1 MRRFIIPVTLIITL
15 LFLQG
20 LPVHAGSDKT
30 VTVLYF
36 DNNSGMSEFATL
48 GKGLADM
55 LITDLTKHSG
65 MQVVEREKLE
75 KLLDELK
82 LQKTE
87 FFDEKTSL
95 QLGKGVGADYAVT
108 GAIYVIDVNMRID
121 LRVIDIASGNVLLA
135 DKVTGRTDKFFDL
148 QMGLTESVIKGL
160 SDKLSRKA
168 RKKILNEAKSNSVK
182 KFRSLVNY
190 ADGLDLADKGDF
202 DAASKKMEEV
212 IKEEPK
218 FALAKTRNEE
228 ILEKLLETTKE
239 IKAQTDRIEAQT
251 QEIART
257 MENISKS
264 FEILAKQGGLIPAP
278 SIPEEFYHNA
288 RIYEL
293 NGDYGNA
300 RRAYLEYFKFG
311 LDFVDPHLRF
321 LTFLKVQEGRAGAR
335 EVYGYISK
343 QSKSFVPEFVAS
355 LLFDRENRIDR
366 LNEFVQKHPEFGPAY
381 YELSNDYS
389 ETRRGKQTL
398 EDKEFE
404 QKYLER
410 FSQLDQEGHLVR
422 YFLDKEMVAE
432 WRKDAEDRLAA
443 LKFVSTEAMK
453 NPVTVSWM
461 KTNSGWM
468 GNISIAELVLE
479 IFYRTE
485 GESIFRSTGHQP
497 YLNPQ
502 TGHKIPKQSLSLP
515 FTQKPIKVWVKYKNI
530 HGKVR
535 GPYESTLNPQ
545 AADIQATKSILDMTK
560 NSWISYRDW
569 EGKLLAYFSHLM
581 SYRGAISQIKYGI
594 DRDMPDQEYKF
605 PPFDGPGTAGVTSDV
620 PIYIVIPKGTKY
632 MTVQVTYK
640 DGVRQMQKFMV
651 P

>member
-1 MRRFIIPVTLIITL
+1 MRHFFISVALVFTLV
-15 LFLQG
+15 LFQG
-20 LPVHAGSDKT
+20 SPAYSGSGHT

-36 DNNSGMSEFATL
+36 DNNSGLPEFETL

-55 LITDLTKHSG
+55 LITDLTRHSG
-65 MQVVEREKLE
+65 LQVVEREKLE
-75 KLLDELK
+75 ELIEELK
-82 LQKTE
+82 LQKTD
-87 FFDEKTSL
+87 FFDQKTSL

-108 GAIYVIDVNMRID
+108 GAVYAIDVNMRID
-121 LRVIDIASGNVLLA
+121 LRVIDIDTGQVLLA
-135 DKVTGRTDKFFDL
+135 DKVTGRTDNFFDL

-160 SDKLSRKA
+160 GDKLSRKA
-168 RKKILNEAKSNSVK
+168 RKKILDAAKDNIVTK
-182 KFRSLVNY
+182 VRSLINY
-190 ADGLDLADKGDF
+190 ANGLDLADQGDY
-202 DAASKKMEEV
+202 DGASKIMAAV
-212 IKEEPK
+212 VKEEPR
-218 FALAKTRNEE
+218 FALAKTRNDE
-228 ILEKLLETTKE
+228 ILKKLLDTTQQ

-251 QEIART
+251 QQIART
-257 MENISKS
+257 MENMSKS
-264 FEILAKQGGLIPAP
+264 FETLAKQGGLIPAP

-288 RIYEL
+288 RLYEL

-300 RRAYLEYFKFG
+300 RQAYLEYFKFG

-335 EVYGYISK
+335 EVYGYIGK
-343 QSKSFVPEFVAS
+343 QSKSFVPEFVSA
-355 LLFDRENRIDR
+355 LIYDRENRIDR
-366 LNEFVQKHPEFGPAY
+366 LNEFAQKHPDFAPVY

-389 ETRRGKQTL
+389 EIRRGRQTL

-410 FSQLDQEGHLVR
+410 FSELDRQGRLVR
-422 YFLDKEMVAE
+422 YFLDKEMAAE
-432 WRKDAEDRLAA
+432 WRKDAQDRLTA

-453 NPVTVSWM
+453 NPVTVTWI

-468 GNISIAELVLE
+468 GAISIAELVLE
-479 IFYRTE
+479 IFYRME
-485 GESIFRSTGHQP
+485 GESNFHSTGHQP

-502 TGHKIPKQSLSLP
+502 TGHKTPNQTLTMP
-515 FTQKPIKVWVKYKNI
+515 FTQKPVKVWVKYKNI
-530 HGKVR
+530 HGKIR
-535 GPYESTLNPQ
+535 GPYENTLSPQ
-545 AADIQATKSILDMTK
+545 AADIQATQNILELTR

-594 DRDMPDQEYKF
+594 DRDLPDREYKF
-605 PPFDGPGTAGVTSDV
+605 PPFDGPGTARVTSDV

-640 DGVRQMQKFMV
+640 DGVRQRQKFMV